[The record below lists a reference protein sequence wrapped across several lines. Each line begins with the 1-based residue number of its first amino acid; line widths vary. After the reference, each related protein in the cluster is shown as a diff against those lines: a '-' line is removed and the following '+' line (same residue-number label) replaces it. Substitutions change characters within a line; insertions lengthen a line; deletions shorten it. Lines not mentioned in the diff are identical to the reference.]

1 MNTPL
6 AALLRQLT
14 PVQRERLALDC
25 GTTLGYLRQLAGCHS
40 KNPSVVLAVRI
51 EDCTRRLWKKHGT
64 RIVTVHDLAVMCEVP
79 TGGEARDNNEGGG
92 DGPSQGA
99 V

>member
-40 KNPSVVLAVRI
+40 KNPSVALAVRI

-64 RIVTVHDLAVMCEVP
+64 RIVTVHDLASMCEVREGADAANGNAP
-79 TGGEARDNNEGGG
+79 LQGG
-92 DGPSQGA
+92 